1 MIMQNSSRSSRG
13 TNAPAMSEH
22 AFAMLGVEDVAYI
35 KEVIV
40 EGNKLWAIIG
50 ADGTSLALAPDR
62 NLAFAAALQ
71 NDKTPVSVH

>member
-1 MIMQNSSRSSRG
+1 MQNSSNSSR
-13 TNAPAMSEH
+13 TASPAMTEH
-22 AFAMLGVEDVAYI
+22 AFALLGVEDVAYI

-62 NLAFAAALQ
+62 ELAFAAALQ

>member
-1 MIMQNSSRSSRG
+1 MQNSSSSSRG
-13 TNAPAMSEH
+13 NNAPAMSEH
-22 AFAMLGVEDVAYI
+22 AFALLGVEDVAYI
-35 KEVIV
+35 KEVVV

>member
-1 MIMQNSSRSSRG
+1 MQNSSSSSRG
-13 TNAPAMSEH
+13 NHAPAMSEH
-22 AFAMLGVEDVAYI
+22 AFALLGVEDVAYI

>member
-1 MIMQNSSRSSRG
+1 MQNSSSSSRG
-13 TNAPAMSEH
+13 NNAPAMSEH
-22 AFAMLGVEDVAYI
+22 AFALLGVEDVAYI
-35 KEVIV
+35 KQVIV

-62 NLAFAAALQ
+62 ALAFAAAIQ

>member
-1 MIMQNSSRSSRG
+1 MQNSSNSSR
-13 TNAPAMSEH
+13 TTSPAMDAH

-62 NLAFAAALQ
+62 DLAFAAALQ